1 LPFFRPIFRKGNSFC
16 LYGERKKAISFEAL
30 IKETMKYPYFPV
42 PLEKLG
48 ATLQF
53 TEINPGD
60 TLVLGDN
67 ITVRSTANNHP
78 DGRISYCIQYGNKF
92 CCYVTDYE
100 HGPEKAQ
107 GLLELCAEMVSF

>member
-1 LPFFRPIFRKGNSFC
+1 
-16 LYGERKKAISFEAL
+16 
-30 IKETMKYPYFPV
+30 MKYPYFPV

-60 TLVLGDN
+60 TLDLGDN